1 MDTLTIGIIGCGPR
15 SIGHMEA
22 ADAHLGLDVIACA
35 DPASSGQDRFCA
47 RYDRPVY
54 ENAEALLEKERPDV
68 VAICTRE
75 DPRYELTLSAIE
87 AGVKGIVLE
96 KPMARTVDQARTM
109 VRRAEENG
117 VVLVVSHQMRFA
129 DEFVAARDAILRGQI
144 GKPYYLRTSSYGQL
158 MEQGTHMV
166 DMVLWLAGDPEV
178 EWVMGQVADVEEG
191 RTTVHPSPAFVV
203 GYIAFQNG
211 MRCVA
216 ECGRRFQRAVGLED
230 VTWLQKRAQVI
241 GTEGVVDAVVAHHC
255 KVLNTK
261 KPGWQTLALGSD
273 GWDNATI
280 RFYAELYD
288 VLTQGGVHRNNADA
302 SLKGFEIM
310 HGIYQSALARGRAE
324 IPLPEGAE
332 PLEQIMA

>member
-1 MDTLTIGIIGCGPR
+1 M
-15 SIGHMEA
+15 
-22 ADAHLGLDVIACA
+22 
-35 DPASSGQDRFCA
+35 
-47 RYDRPVY
+47 
-54 ENAEALLEKERPDV
+54 LLEKDRPEV

-75 DPRYELTLSAIE
+75 DPRYELTISAIE
-87 AGVKGIVLE
+87 AGVGGIVLE
-96 KPMARTVDQARTM
+96 KPMARTVDQARAM
-109 VRRAEENG
+109 VRRAKENG

-129 DEFVAARDAILRGQI
+129 DEFVAARDAIRRGQV

-166 DMVLWLAGDPEV
+166 DMVLWLAGDPAV

-191 RTTVHPSPAFVV
+191 RTTVHPAPAFVV

-211 MRCVA
+211 LRCVA

-230 VTWLQKRAQVI
+230 VTWLQKRVQVI
-241 GTEGVVDAVVAHHC
+241 GTEGIVDAVVAHHC
-255 KVLNTK
+255 KVLNTSS
-261 KPGWQTLALGSD
+261 PGWQTLTLGSD
-273 GWDNATI
+273 GWDHATI

-288 VLTQGGVHRNNADA
+288 VLTGAGVHRNNADA

-310 HGIYQSALARGRAE
+310 HGIYQSALARGRTE

>member
-1 MDTLTIGIIGCGPR
+1 
-15 SIGHMEA
+15 
-22 ADAHLGLDVIACA
+22 LDVIACA
-35 DPASSGQDRFCA
+35 DPASSGRDRFCA

-96 KPMARTVDQARTM
+96 KPMARTVDQARAM
-109 VRRAEENG
+109 VRRAEEKG

-129 DEFVAARDAILRGQI
+129 DEFVAARDAVERGQI

-191 RTTVHPSPAFVV
+191 RATVHPSPAFVV
-203 GYIAFQNG
+203 GYIAFRNG

-241 GTEGVVDAVVAHHC
+241 GTEGIVDAVVAHHC

-261 KPGWQTLALGSD
+261 SPGWQTLTLGSD

-280 RFYAELYD
+280 RFYAEMYD
-288 VLTQGGVHRNNADA
+288 VLTHGGTHRNNAGA

-324 IPLPEGAE
+324 IPLPDGAE